1 MIFTHPLPTFTL
13 ETVSN
18 TVFVVVGEQATD
30 AEDKDF
36 WLFELSV
43 LPLSVLLFVVIGKGV
58 LVDVDEFAAKSD
70 VKVVVAVAMD
80 EGWDEEGNW
89 LLISLAVTLLSFIE
103 LAPIALAVSSSIS
116 ANNYIFINLWF
127 EGKEHLLHNH

>member
-1 MIFTHPLPTFTL
+1 M
-13 ETVSN
+13 
-18 TVFVVVGEQATD
+18 FVVVGEQATD

-58 LVDVDEFAAKSD
+58 FVDVDEFAAKSD

-116 ANNYIFINLWF
+116 ANNYIFIISWF